1 MQSLYQLRPG
11 IGRAIANARGRTEAD
26 RPSKREKPHLS
37 QFRDVSRREFAEAF
51 ASSALLA
58 TFVVSHLIH
67 SLCNSNGWCQWR
79 DAIVSSVVGLKA
91 ETEEAS
97 AGCATAADVTSIFM

>member
-1 MQSLYQLRPG
+1 MPAEGLRQTDPAKG
-11 IGRAIANARGRTEAD
+11 KNPTSVNLETSAEEN
-26 RPSKREKPHLS
+26 
-37 QFRDVSRREFAEAF
+37 FAEAF